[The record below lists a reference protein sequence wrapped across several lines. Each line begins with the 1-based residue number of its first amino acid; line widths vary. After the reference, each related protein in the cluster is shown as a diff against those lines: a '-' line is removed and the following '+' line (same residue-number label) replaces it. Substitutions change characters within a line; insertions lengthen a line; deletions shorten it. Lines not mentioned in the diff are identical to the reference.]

1 MLELLADDRL
11 ERLVVVV
18 LVPNGQL
25 LIPTGIAL
33 P

>member
-1 MLELLADDRL
+1 VLELLADRPLARL
-11 ERLVVVV
+11 IVVV
-18 LVPNGQL
+18 LVAKSQL